1 VYYWLWGTGIVF
13 FFVTFS
19 EAYLW
24 LIPFFRDNMVRE
36 IMVQW
41 KSYGALTGSWNML
54 VYGTAIFVASRISE
68 DPGMARSKLAYSLY
82 FLGLFNLMFGWA
94 HHTYLV
100 PSATWI
106 RTFAYAVSMTELLIL
121 GKILW
126 YWRASLQEYQVNK
139 YCNAYRFLFAADIW
153 VFVNLVLALIISVPA
168 FNLVTHGTHITVAHA
183 MGSTI
188 GINTM
193 ILLGSVFYVIREEL
207 PQSVHASCNRYLDV
221 GFWTANLALAVFFT
235 ALIVAGLG
243 RGLYEGP
250 AFQDMMQSIRPALIV
265 FAISG
270 IALMAGLWIVIWHAF
285 RLLGL
290 VHSRNAVAAQPE
302 AA

>member
-1 VYYWLWGTGIVF
+1 
-13 FFVTFS
+13 
-19 EAYLW
+19 
-24 LIPFFRDNMVRE
+24 M
-36 IMVQW
+36 
-41 KSYGALTGSWNML
+41 
-54 VYGTAIFVASRISE
+54 
-68 DPGMARSKLAYSLY
+68 
-82 FLGLFNLMFGWA
+82 
-94 HHTYLV
+94 

-106 RTFAYAVSMTELLIL
+106 RTLAYAVSMTELLIL

-126 YWRASLQEYQVNK
+126 DWRASLAEYQVHR

-168 FNLVTHGTHITVAHA
+168 FNLFTHGTHVTVAHA

-207 PQSVHASCNRYLDV
+207 PQSVHASCSRYV
-221 GFWTANLALAVFFT
+221 AAGYWMANLSLAVFFV

-243 RGLYEGP
+243 RGLYDGP
-250 AFQDMMQSIRPALIV
+250 AFQDMMQTIRPALMV
-265 FAISG
+265 FAASG
-270 IALMAGLWIVIWHAF
+270 ITLMLGLWLVIWQAF

-290 VHSRNAVAAQPE
+290 VLSRNAMAAQPE